1 MQSKHQLAKSPA
13 VLVIPPVPQGSTPAG
28 RREAVLAPWDGWEAA
43 RSFTG
48 RCFGA
53 GFGLEGRTLHPTRW
67 GSRRTRTRSG
77 RTNKKYRAAEGTA
90 RFGRPWTVKGCR
102 PWSSPAAGRRRL
114 PSPRVG
120 TVATCAVKAARPDA
134 KAPGPGWGLERR
146 PFVRS
151 RRLRPAHSLRI
162 TQSAVPAT
170 YHNPDCAEPRTRARF
185 TQSRRDYD

>member
-1 MQSKHQLAKSPA
+1 MWWTVA
-13 VLVIPPVPQGSTPAG
+13 AG
-28 RREAVLAPWDGWEAA
+28 RGSAWSGCRVWRLAGKRCRPARTARRDGQVK
-43 RSFTG
+43 
-48 RCFGA
+48 
-53 GFGLEGRTLHPTRW
+53 
-67 GSRRTRTRSG
+67 SG
-77 RTNKKYRAAEGTA
+77 RKVIAELWLRKRVERRGIGWSSRKPEASFRPQAGRHKCRAAEGTT
-90 RFGRPWTVKGCR
+90 RLGRPWTVKGCR

-114 PSPRVG
+114 PSPRVE
-120 TVATCAVKAARPDA
+120 TVAACAVKAARPDA

-162 TQSAVPAT
+162 AQSAVPAT